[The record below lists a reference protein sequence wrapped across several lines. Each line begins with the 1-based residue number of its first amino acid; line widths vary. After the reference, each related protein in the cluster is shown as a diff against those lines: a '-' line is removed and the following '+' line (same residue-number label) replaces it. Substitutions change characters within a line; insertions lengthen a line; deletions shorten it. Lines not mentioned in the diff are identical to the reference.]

1 MNMFQSIPNQQTP
14 VVNRLGSA
22 NNSVAGT
29 NNVGHIKQQLV
40 SYAGSDILC
49 ILFIPSS
56 KTQTQTDPG
65 FVEIQNKLQTITI
78 SSARSVMP
86 VRRIGETSPADYTRG
101 SRTIAGSMVFTTTLR
116 DAFVSALSKSLKD
129 GEPSTEPTIFVDQIP
144 KFGMAFQA
152 SNELGGVSSA
162 LLVNITL
169 TNFGTTFSIDD
180 IYTESTFTYVAEQ
193 YFPMSS
199 LNDIS
204 DIRKQIVKATSIATP
219 VSDLQSQIARITG
232 WGDPRESTADTIKR
246 VTGW

>member
-22 NNSVAGT
+22 NSSVAGT

-232 WGDPRESTADTIKR
+232 WGDPRESTADAIKR